1 MRIKK
6 KGISPLLASI
16 TLISFSILAG
26 TIFFGVM
33 NGWFIGITKMTDIS
47 INAKIMGNY
56 AIVDVKNVG
65 NQQINLTSIKVDT
78 AGASFSYQIL
88 NPGESFSPAINGTW
102 ALGTTFAVEVRYKS
116 DGMEYI
122 KYTKITPY

>member
-1 MRIKK
+1 MRTKR
-6 KGISPLLASI
+6 KGISSLLASI

-33 NGWFIGITKMTDIS
+33 NGWFIGVTKMTDVS

-78 AGASFSYQIL
+78 AAASFSYQIL
-88 NPGESFSPAINGTW
+88 NPGESFSPAINGAW
-102 ALGTTFAVEVRYKS
+102 ILGITYTVEVRYKS
-116 DGMEYI
+116 DGTEYI
-122 KYTKITPY
+122 KYTKITSY

>member
-1 MRIKK
+1 MNINN

-16 TLISFSILAG
+16 TLVGVAILAG

-33 NGWFIGITKMTDIS
+33 NSWFVGMTKMTDIT
-47 INAKIMGNY
+47 INARIIGNY

-65 NQQINLTSIKVDT
+65 NQLINVTSIKVDT
-78 AGASFSYQIL
+78 FAASFSYQVL
-88 NPGESFSPAINGTW
+88 NPGESFSPAIDGTW
-102 ALGTTFAVEVRYKS
+102 TPGVTYLVEVKYKS